1 MLRKLGFG
9 LVMAACLVSQGVAG
23 DGAQARIIGG
33 TETVQGKWPW
43 MAAVN
48 FVTGANNANRSL
60 ICGGTLIAP
69 RWVLT
74 AAHCVTTNQEVQY
87 NAQNL
92 LVVVGSIHRDGSGGE
107 QLPVSA
113 IYVHPEYS
121 RASLHN
127 DIALLRLAQPADARP
142 VNLAGPETHHYLTRA
157 GRRDLFTAMGWGRTQ
172 AHDPSSGASL
182 LQEVSLDYVP
192 GSQCRQIWRNLTD
205 QQICAGSDL
214 AKDTCNGDSGG
225 PLIMYHEGQHWLM
238 GVTSYGS
245 ADCGTPGVPGVYTAA
260 SSYAGWMERTAYA
273 SLVDLASAS
282 RTSEMAG
289 RRQTRRVL
297 TSDIVN
303 QSAVTQASAVGWRLR
318 SDRPITVRSL
328 DGLSCVARG
337 PNEAECRNAGNVQVG
352 QQISARRFEVS
363 YDGHQD
369 ADVSVDIT
377 PLASEHNYR
386 ERGNDSLS
394 LRFSDQ
400 PDLSLHLTRQP
411 LRQDGLLGG
420 RVQLQAGND
429 APDVSAE
436 DAVLRIFLPA
446 GASITNLAEAGC
458 VDRHPVECP
467 LGTLLPGEG
476 SSRSLDILGG
486 NAADRVRLEVAA
498 RNGNFPAT
506 ASARLVTLGEL
517 AASTGGSG
525 GSGSGGSLGAG
536 VLLLAGLLIRRRGRI
551 C

>member
-9 LVMAACLVSQGVAG
+9 LVMASCLISQGVAG
-23 DGAQARIIGG
+23 DEAQARIIGG
-33 TETVQGKWPW
+33 TETTQGKWPW

-48 FVTGANNANRSL
+48 FVTGADNENRSL

-74 AAHCVTTNQEVQY
+74 AAHCVTTNQELQY

-107 QLPVSA
+107 QRPVSA

-121 RASLHN
+121 RTSLHN
-127 DIALLRLAQPADARP
+127 DIALLRLSQPVSARP
-142 VNLAGPETHHYLTRA
+142 VNLAGPDAHRYLTRA
-157 GRRDLFTAMGWGRTQ
+157 GRQELFTAMGWGRTK
-172 AHDPSSGASL
+172 AHDPSSGAKL
-182 LQEVSLDYVP
+182 LQEVALDYVP
-192 GSQCRQIWRNLTD
+192 GSQCSQTWRNLTD
-205 QQICAGSDL
+205 HQICAGSNTVR
-214 AKDTCNGDSGG
+214 DTCNGDSGG

-260 SSYAGWMERTAYA
+260 ASYTGWMERTAYA

-282 RTSEMAG
+282 RASETAG
-289 RRQTRRVL
+289 RRHTRRVL

-318 SDRPITVRSL
+318 GDRPISVRSL
-328 DGLSCVARG
+328 DGLYCVARG
-337 PNEAECRNAGNVQVG
+337 PNEAECRNAGNVPVG
-352 QQISARRFEVS
+352 QQISARSFEIS
-363 YDGHQD
+363 YDGYQD

-386 ERGNDSLS
+386 ERGNDTLS

-420 RVQLQAGND
+420 RVQLQVGND
-429 APDVSAE
+429 APDVSADE
-436 DAVLRIFLPA
+436 AVLRIFLPA
-446 GASITNLAEAGC
+446 GARITNLAEAGC
-458 VDRHPVECP
+458 VDRYPVECP
-467 LGTLLPGEG
+467 LGTLLAGQD
-476 SSRSLDILGG
+476 SSRSLDILGS
-486 NAADRVRLEVAA
+486 NATDSVRFDVAA

-506 ASARLVTLGEL
+506 ASARQVTLGEL
-517 AASTGGSG
+517 AASTGGSSGGGG
-525 GSGSGGSLGAG
+525 GSIGAG
-536 VLLLAGLLIRRRGRI
+536 VLMLAGLLIRRRARM